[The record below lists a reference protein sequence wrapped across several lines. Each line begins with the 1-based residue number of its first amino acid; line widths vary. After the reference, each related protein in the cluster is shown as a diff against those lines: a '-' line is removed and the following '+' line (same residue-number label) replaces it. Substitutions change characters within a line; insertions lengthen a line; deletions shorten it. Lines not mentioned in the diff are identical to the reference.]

1 MQSNTAKF
9 LVAIEGS
16 DGSGK
21 STLIQA
27 LEARSMQRNVSFLKR
42 SFHDQ
47 PMVKA
52 IIRNFEAH
60 HCITNEMLSAC
71 LWASAAYTMEQVAG
85 SPAQLVVCDRY
96 DLTGRLYDRFCG
108 IPSALTSTNAA
119 LLPRPDLYVYLDLPP
134 HLALD
139 RVLSRSGKVSFFE
152 TMDQY
157 EVGHR
162 NAELRKAYQ
171 IGLIDPTEANNS
183 FLEKKK
189 NERAF
194 AHELFPAIP
203 NLRILDASRPAHTLA
218 EDCWEQITTGLAA
231 RTLRC

>member
-1 MQSNTAKF
+1 MQSNTARF

-47 PMVKA
+47 PMVKD

-108 IPSALTSTNAA
+108 IPSRRSLPQTQHCFPGRISTSNSICHPISHWIGSCRAVGRFPSLKPWTST
-119 LLPRPDLYVYLDLPP
+119 
-134 HLALD
+134 
-139 RVLSRSGKVSFFE
+139 RVDTRSRK
-152 TMDQY
+152 
-157 EVGHR
+157 
-162 NAELRKAYQ
+162 
-171 IGLIDPTEANNS
+171 
-183 FLEKKK
+183 
-189 NERAF
+189 
-194 AHELFPAIP
+194 
-203 NLRILDASRPAHTLA
+203 
-218 EDCWEQITTGLAA
+218 
-231 RTLRC
+231 